1 MQANNNPS
9 MPDYKR
15 LSVSRSISLL
25 PALLIM
31 MLMLL
36 LTAPGLGGIRVCP
49 EDCDYS
55 SLEQA
60 LNASS
65 PDDTITVC
73 SSVYSDPAV
82 VSRRVNLH
90 GLDTGQGKPVLAPKD
105 GRLVLA
111 ASGASLSGFSFPGS
125 QAGGSKSAE
134 NCSLE
139 VILPASIFF
148 NDFSGKGSVCPED
161 EASWNSSRMI
171 NYQFGSRVMRGYLG
185 NYWADYSG
193 SDGDGDGIGD
203 EPVVLN
209 DKNIDYHPL
218 IYPVDNYRVDQEKEI
233 ETELIKAKVGEPFT
247 ISLPSNPTTGYAWTA
262 DYDNVLL
269 REEEGQ
275 FEPSV
280 MDSIR
285 LGAGGTSV
293 FVFTPLLRG
302 KTTIRFVYKRSWEN
316 IVADTRAFYVDIT
329 G

>member
-1 MQANNNPS
+1 

-15 LSVSRSISLL
+15 LFVSNSISIL

-31 MLMLL
+31 MLMLML
-36 LTAPGLGGIRVCP
+36 LLLLAAPGLAGIRVCP
-49 EDCDYS
+49 DDCDYS

-73 SSVYSDPAV
+73 SSVYKDTVV

-90 GLDTGQGKPVLAPKD
+90 GLDTGQGKPVLAPEN
-105 GRLVLA
+105 GRLILA
-111 ASGASLSGFSFPGS
+111 ASGTALSGFSFPGS
-125 QAGGSKSAE
+125 QAGGSKPAE

-171 NYQFGSRVMRGYLG
+171 NYQFGSRVMRSYLG
-185 NYWADYSG
+185 NYWADYNG
-193 SDGDGDGIGD
+193 SDEDGDGIGD
-203 EPVVLN
+203 EPMVLN

-233 ETELIKAKVGEPFT
+233 DTELIKAKVGEPFT

-269 REEEGQ
+269 RTEEAQ
-275 FEPSV
+275 FESSA

-293 FVFTPLLRG
+293 FVFTPLLSG

-316 IVADTRAFYVDIT
+316 IVADARTFYVDIT